1 MYEAVKPRQRRKQ
14 DYAEGEAGQSAT
26 ALLADRTI
34 QCDDSA
40 TDYDKPYATW
50 HENLD
55 GEDVD
60 FNSIE
65 EIGLSDR
72 QDVITL
78 PLLEEGDGI
87 NQNNGQLVRVAP
99 SPHFE
104 LRIPSFSDISSRPGE
119 RFLLDHFHNV
129 LSHLI
134 VLQEDD
140 GNPFQRLVVPLSSGS
155 PAVRNAI
162 FALSSAHREVQAGRP
177 DEDSLVYHNAT
188 IRSLA
193 KLIEQGNGVN
203 KNELMATVIL
213 LIYYEVVSDRNDL
226 LDTITVSGLQINY

>member
-14 DYAEGEAGQSAT
+14 DYAEDKAGQSAT
-26 ALLADRTI
+26 ASLADRTT
-34 QCDDSA
+34 QCDSA
-40 TDYDKPYATW
+40 TDHDRQYTAW
-50 HENLD
+50 QENLD
-55 GEDVD
+55 GEDVN

-65 EIGLSDR
+65 EVGLSDR
-72 QDVITL
+72 QHVIPL
-78 PLLEEGDGI
+78 PLFEDDGSI
-87 NQNNGQLVRVAP
+87 NQNNGQLVHVAP

-119 RFLLDHFHNV
+119 RLLLDHFHNV

-140 GNPFQRLVVPLSSGS
+140 GNPFQRLVVPLSSSS

-162 FALSSAHREVQAGRP
+162 FALSSAHREFQAGRP
-177 DEDSLVYHNAT
+177 DEGSLVFHNST

-226 LDTITVSGLQINY
+226 LNTI